1 MNNFKIK
8 FITLFI
14 FILAI
19 IKINIANAAIIK
31 IAILDGLK
39 SAKIVSANYLLDY
52 NKGLEVAALNAK
64 LRGLT
69 IEYKLFSYDK
79 ERLSILNQI
88 QNVKD
93 WQPDFIIGPRS
104 SDEFVLLKPYFTNTL
119 VISPIATAAVTENLP
134 NNFYSMTLPDIYLA
148 QAMVKFIGEILDKKQ
163 RKQIYVITAVD
174 CISCLNIGQDF
185 TKYYTKLHPKA
196 NLINKNFFSN
206 DVETIDIDSLVYG
219 YKNDDLIVIPN
230 TSYVSAILIARITN
244 YLKMNNITFIG
255 GDQWGSPKV
264 SYVGKV
270 KTIYPYN
277 AYRIIPWSVD
287 EKSHSMAVFKQY
299 YWELYKQYLDNTSA
313 YLSYKTVMTA
323 ISVLP
328 KDYIQPNLRSQLLDN
343 FIIRIKANPHTFHS
357 KIYYV
362 NKVENSQENI
372 IKKIKI
378 NIKNK

>member
-1 MNNFKIK
+1 M
-8 FITLFI
+8 
-14 FILAI
+14 AI

-148 QAMVKFIGEILDKKQ
+148 QAMVKFIE
-163 RKQIYVITAVD
+163 A
-174 CISCLNIGQDF
+174 
-185 TKYYTKLHPKA
+185 
-196 NLINKNFFSN
+196 
-206 DVETIDIDSLVYG
+206 
-219 YKNDDLIVIPN
+219 DLC
-230 TSYVSAILIARITN
+230 N
-244 YLKMNNITFIG
+244 YC
-255 GDQWGSPKV
+255 S
-264 SYVGKV
+264 
-270 KTIYPYN
+270 
-277 AYRIIPWSVD
+277 
-287 EKSHSMAVFKQY
+287 
-299 YWELYKQYLDNTSA
+299 
-313 YLSYKTVMTA
+313 
-323 ISVLP
+323 
-328 KDYIQPNLRSQLLDN
+328 
-343 FIIRIKANPHTFHS
+343 
-357 KIYYV
+357 
-362 NKVENSQENI
+362 
-372 IKKIKI
+372 
-378 NIKNK
+378 